1 MDVCNK
7 MIAQILS
14 FFMTAYRSLLIHKFR
29 SFLSVLGIVC
39 GVMAVMVMIST
50 GEGAKEEVL
59 GRIESMGLKNI
70 YIHDKLLSTELQE
83 QVERRKSY
91 GLSLFDVEYLRSIS
105 PAILQVGAIQ
115 NAPLTPVGTS
125 ISIIPTILKCTGNY
139 GGLLGIKIKSGR
151 YINEQDSYKN
161 NQVCVVGATLGMR
174 LGREGRVGEVIR
186 INDLLYTII
195 GVLQKDDKEP
205 SKTAKVKHQNFNDT
219 IFLPLNIP
227 HNLTK
232 FGSAIEQYSMLSSV
246 VLEVDGRDNVESV
259 ARLVHRAM
267 EVSHQ
272 GVLDYDVV
280 VPLELLAQALAAQKT
295 FNLVLAVIAA
305 VSLLVGGIGIMNIM
319 LATVTERRREIGIRR
334 AVGATQKDIACQFL
348 AESFLLT
355 MCGGVIGIVSGFVCV
370 LVIEYLAGWPIE
382 ITAASMFIPFIL
394 ACVAGVFFGYYPAV
408 QAAKMDPIKALRT
421 V

>member
-14 FFMTAYRSLLIHKFR
+14 FFITAYRSLLIHKFR

-115 NAPLTPVGTS
+115 NAPLTPVGTG
-125 ISIIPTILKCTGNY
+125 ISITPTILKCTGNY
-139 GGLLGIKIKSGR
+139 GSLLGMKIKVGR
-151 YINEQDSYKN
+151 FLNEQDSYKN
-161 NQVCVVGATLGMR
+161 SQVCVVGATLAKR
-174 LGREGRVGEVIR
+174 LGREGRVGEAIR

-205 SKTAKVKHQNFNDT
+205 SKTAKVKNQNFNDT

-232 FGSAIEQYSMLSSV
+232 FGSSIEQYSMLSSV
-246 VLEVDGRDNVESV
+246 VLEVDGRENVESV

-272 GVLDYDVV
+272 GVLDYDVI

-334 AVGATQKDIACQFL
+334 AVGATKKDIACQFL

-394 ACVAGVFFGYYPAV
+394 ACVAGIFFGYYPAV

>member
-232 FGSAIEQYSMLSSV
+232 FGSAIEQYSMLLCSKLMV
-246 VLEVDGRDNVESV
+246 VTMSNLLPGSFTGPW
-259 ARLVHRAM
+259 RLAIRV
-267 EVSHQ
+267 
-272 GVLDYDVV
+272 YW
-280 VPLELLAQALAAQKT
+280 
-295 FNLVLAVIAA
+295 
-305 VSLLVGGIGIMNIM
+305 IM
-319 LATVTERRREIGIRR
+319 T
-334 AVGATQKDIACQFL
+334 
-348 AESFLLT
+348 
-355 MCGGVIGIVSGFVCV
+355 
-370 LVIEYLAGWPIE
+370 
-382 ITAASMFIPFIL
+382 
-394 ACVAGVFFGYYPAV
+394 
-408 QAAKMDPIKALRT
+408 
-421 V
+421 

>member
-1 MDVCNK
+1 
-7 MIAQILS
+7 MIRQILS
-14 FFMTAYRSLLIHKFR
+14 LFLTAYRSLLIHKFR

-59 GRIESMGLKNI
+59 GRIEKMGLTNI
-70 YIHDKLLSTELQE
+70 YINDKLLSTELQE
-83 QVERRKSY
+83 QVEKRKSY
-91 GLSLFDVEYLRSIS
+91 GLSLFDLEYIRSLS
-105 PAILQVGAIQ
+105 SAVVQVAAVQ
-115 NAPLTPVGTS
+115 NAPLTPVGTGVD
-125 ISIIPTILKCTGNY
+125 IIPTILKCTGNY
-139 GGLLGIKIKSGR
+139 GSLLGLKIKSGR
-151 YINEQDSYKN
+151 FLNEQDSYN
-161 NQVCVVGATLGMR
+161 NSQVCVVGGALARR
-174 LGREGRVGEVIR
+174 LGHEGRVGETIR

-195 GVLQKDDKEP
+195 GVLQKEDNEL
-205 SKTAKVKHQNFNDT
+205 SQTAKVKNQNFNDT

-232 FGSAIEQYSMLSSV
+232 FGTTIEQYSMLSSV
-246 VLEVDGRDNVESV
+246 VVEVKSRENVEPV
-259 ARLVHRAM
+259 AKLIHRAM
-267 EVSHQ
+267 EFSHRE
-272 GVLDYDVV
+272 VLDYDVI

-295 FNLVLAVIAA
+295 FNMVLAVIAA

-319 LATVTERRREIGIRR
+319 LATVTERKREIGIRR
-334 AVGATQKDIACQFL
+334 AVGATQKDIAYQFL

-355 MCGGVIGIVSGFVCV
+355 MCGGAIGIVSGFISV

-382 ITAASMFIPFIL
+382 ITAVSMIVPFVM
-394 ACVAGVFFGYYPAV
+394 ACVSGIFFGYYPAV

>member
-1 MDVCNK
+1 
-7 MIAQILS
+7 MISQILS
-14 FFMTAYRSLLIHKFR
+14 FFITAYRSLLIHKFR

-39 GVMAVMVMIST
+39 GVMAVMIMIST

-59 GRIESMGLKNI
+59 GRIESLGLKNI

-83 QVERRKSY
+83 QVEIRKSY
-91 GLSLFDVEYLRSIS
+91 GLSLFDVEYLRSLS

-115 NAPLTPVGTS
+115 NAALTPVGTG
-125 ISIIPTILKCTGNY
+125 ISITPTILKCTWNY
-139 GGLLGIKIKSGR
+139 GRLLGMKIKSGR
-151 YINEQDSYKN
+151 FINEQDSYEN
-161 NQVCVVGATLGMR
+161 SQVCVVGATLARR
-174 LGREGRVGEVIR
+174 LGREGRVSETIR
-186 INDLLYTII
+186 INDLLYII
-195 GVLQKDDKEP
+195 VGVLRKDDMEP
-205 SKTAKVKHQNFNDT
+205 SKTAKVKNKNFDNT

-227 HNLTK
+227 QNLTR

-246 VLEVDGRDNVESV
+246 VLEVNSGDNVEPV

-267 EVSHQ
+267 EFSHQ
-272 GVLDYDVV
+272 GVLDYDII

-355 MCGGVIGIVSGFVCV
+355 MCGGGIGIVNGFICV
-370 LVIEYLAGWPIE
+370 LAIEYLAGWPIE

-421 V
+421 I